1 MFVIITLF
9 VKAFGLRDQCIISTG
24 QGADLTVNNYFQRD
38 GSKKADG
45 ELDRVANNDGIDGA
59 FRTKVCGF

>member
-1 MFVIITLF
+1 MF
-9 VKAFGLRDQCIISTG
+9 VKAFGIRDQCIISTG

-45 ELDRVANNDGIDGA
+45 ELVANNDGIDGA

>member
-1 MFVIITLF
+1 VFVIITLF
-9 VKAFGLRDQCIISTG
+9 VKAFGIRDQCIISTG

-45 ELDRVANNDGIDGA
+45 ELVANNDGIDGA